1 MESSCYSQS
10 FQSVNGEVVSNT
22 IKKTLTNDNNQPLIH
37 YEMEIFPGESPTDL
51 NSGFIEF
58 DILNIEKLS
67 DINLKDEMI
76 NLLDDQNLD
85 IIVTQIDKSH
95 DKKIEYLLSCGFTII
110 EDESNELDEN
120 IITLMFSEMTFE
132 ETEEDEGF
140 EFDDDLFD
148 ETDLK

>member
-37 YEMEIFPGESPTDL
+37 YELEIFPGESPTDL

-58 DILNIEKLS
+58 DILNIEKLE
-67 DINLKDEMI
+67 DINLKEEMSKI
-76 NLLDDQNLD
+76 LDDNNLD
-85 IIVTQIDKSH
+85 IIVTQISKTH
-95 DKKIEYLLSCGFTII
+95 IEKIEYLLNCGFTVID
-110 EDESNELDEN
+110 EEADESEEDVT
-120 IITLMFSEMTFE
+120 TLMFSEMTFE
-132 ETEEDEGF
+132 ETEENEGF

-148 ETDLK
+148 ESDLK